1 MLPAHRLLG
10 EAITGYEMLDARE
23 QRAARQRDWLQG
35 HEDCCL
41 VSVTLNIA
49 GPVKSTPLIRDGFRA
64 GMELVDDTLHNLGL
78 PVRRSDQWFAKTGC
92 EGFRLVCGPAD
103 EVKRAMIG
111 VEESSPFGRL
121 MDIDVLGPDGIPL
134 SRTGLRLSGRRC
146 LVCGE
151 PAQVCGRSQRHS
163 YEQLR
168 DVTNRII
175 QTFLTQRRADRVAAL
190 ACRAMLCEVLV
201 TPKPGLV
208 DRANCGSHRD
218 MDVFTF
224 AASAAAITPYLRQAY
239 LLGCRSTDQTQLL
252 AGLRAAGRL
261 AEEEMNR
268 ATVGVNT
275 HKGLIYSLGLLCGA
289 LGRREQ
295 NGGTCS
301 LPAVLE
307 ECGKLAGLTMEADFG
322 LQAPSRTTTGQTL
335 YRTCGIGGIRAEAAA
350 GFPSV
355 QQIALPVLT
364 QLLKQGHSPN
374 RAGAYALLALLGR
387 VTDTNM
393 IARGGTQKA
402 AAAKDAALALWPSE
416 GVPDPLPDLSA
427 LDALDQQFIRDNL
440 SPGGCADLLAIAF
453 FLYYLNEENSPWQT

>member
-1 MLPAHRLLG
+1 MTGSHRLLR
-10 EAITGYEMLDARE
+10 EEVTGYEILDARE

-41 VSVTLNIA
+41 VSVTMNIA
-49 GPVKSTPLIRDGFRA
+49 GPVKTTPLIRDGFRA

-78 PVRRSDQWFAKTGC
+78 PVRRADQWFAKTGC

-111 VEESSPFGRL
+111 VEASSSFGRL
-121 MDIDVLGPDGIPL
+121 LDIDVLGPDCVPL
-134 SRTGLRLSGRRC
+134 SRTGLGLPGRRC

-168 DVTNRII
+168 DVTNEII
-175 QTFLTQRRADRVAAL
+175 HTFLAQRNADRVAAL
-190 ACRAMLCEVLV
+190 ACRAMLWEVLV

-208 DRANCGSHRD
+208 DRDNRGAHSD

-224 AASAAAITPYLRQAY
+224 AASAAAITPYLRKAY
-239 LLGCRSTDQTQLL
+239 LLGCRHPDRVQLL
-252 AGLRAAGRL
+252 TALRGAGRL

-268 ATVGVNT
+268 ATGNVNT
-275 HKGLIYSLGLLCGA
+275 HKGLIYSLGLLCA
-289 LGRREQ
+289 ASGRCE
-295 NGGTCS
+295 NLDVC
-301 LPAVLE
+301 AVLE
-307 ECGKLAGLTMEADFG
+307 ECGKLAAMTMDADFG
-322 LQAPSRTTTGQTL
+322 AQAPSRSTTGQTL
-335 YRTCGIGGIRAEAAA
+335 YRTRGIGGIRAEAAA

-364 QLLKQGHSPN
+364 RLLDGGMCAN
-374 RAGAYALLALLGR
+374 DAGSYTLLALLGR

-393 IARGGTQKA
+393 IARGGMESA
-402 AAAKDAALALWPSE
+402 AAAKSAALSL
-416 GVPDPLPDLSA
+416 LPDLDGDLPNLSHLRS
-427 LDALDQQFIRDNL
+427 LDRQFIRDNL
-440 SPGGCADLLAIAF
+440 SPGGCADLLAISF
-453 FLYYLNEENSPWQT
+453 FLYHLNKETQTWQT